1 FYLQDLR
8 RIWMETAVREL
19 PQGKKH
25 PKGLYLLFF
34 TELWERYSYFGM
46 RSILVLYLTAALIS
60 GGLGMSPQSAMLIYG
75 IFTGGVYFTPIIGG
89 FIADKFIGLR
99 AAITVGGITIALS
112 NFVLFLLQSQTG
124 LYLGLALLIIGNGF
138 FKPNMSTLL
147 GELYHKNDKRKDAAF
162 TIFYMGINIG
172 AFFAP
177 LIVGYLAS
185 HLFYSVSP
193 DGIEHFGYKWA
204 FLSSSIGMVFGQIA
218 FNLLSNKYLVNIGKK
233 TSEQNIKTTT
243 KKETKPLTKR
253 EKQRTKAVLIL
264 ACIVVFFWAGFE
276 QAGSSFTLFTESSVD
291 REVFGFTIPVSWF
304 QSLNPLFII
313 ILAPI
318 ISGLWIK
325 LAQSKRGD
333 LNVTTKMAFGMILL
347 GLGFMILLPAVLQ
360 TGGSEFAKANI
371 MFIVLTYLFNTLGEL
386 FLSPVGLSLVSKVA
400 PVKIASLLMG
410 IWMAATGV
418 ANLLA
423 GQLASLTASLG
434 YMEIFS
440 VIGILAIV
448 LGIVLLFVSNKLTA
462 MMELDDEDET
472 EDINES

>member
-1 FYLQDLR
+1 MEAALQK
-8 RIWMETAVREL
+8 L

-46 RSILVLYLTAALIS
+46 RAILVLYLTAELIS
-60 GGLGMSPQSAMLIYG
+60 GGLGISPQTAMLIYG
-75 IFTGGVYFTPIIGG
+75 IFTGCVYFTPIVGG
-89 FIADKFIGLR
+89 YVADRFIGTR
-99 AAITVGGITIALS
+99 AAITIGGTTIALG
-112 NFVLFLLQSQTG
+112 NFVLFLLHSQTG

-177 LIVGYLAS
+177 LIVGYLTA
-185 HLFYSVSP
+185 HLFHSVSP
-193 DGIEHFGYKWA
+193 SGIEYFGYKWA
-204 FLSSSIGMVFGQIA
+204 FLSSSIGMVIGQIA
-218 FNLLSNKYLVNIGKK
+218 FNALSNKYLIDIGKK
-233 TSEQNIKTTT
+233 TARDKVKTAT
-243 KKETKPLTKR
+243 KDTKPLTKT

-264 ACIVVFFWAGFE
+264 ACFVIFFWAGFE

-313 ILAPI
+313 ILAPL
-318 ISGLWIK
+318 ISGLWLK

-347 GLGFMILLPAVLQ
+347 GIGFIILLPAVAQ
-360 TGGSEFAKANI
+360 TGGNDFAKAHVI
-371 MFIVLTYLFNTLGEL
+371 FIVLTYLFHTLGEL
-386 FLSPVGLSLVSKVA
+386 FLSPVGLSLISKVA
-400 PVKIASLLMG
+400 PIKIASLLMG

-418 ANLLA
+418 ANLIA

-434 YMEIFS
+434 YLEIFS

-448 LGIVLLFVSNKLTA
+448 LGIVLLFSSNKLTA
-462 MMELDDEDET
+462 MMQLDDEDT
-472 EDINES
+472 DIRDDSEFQLAEEPVN